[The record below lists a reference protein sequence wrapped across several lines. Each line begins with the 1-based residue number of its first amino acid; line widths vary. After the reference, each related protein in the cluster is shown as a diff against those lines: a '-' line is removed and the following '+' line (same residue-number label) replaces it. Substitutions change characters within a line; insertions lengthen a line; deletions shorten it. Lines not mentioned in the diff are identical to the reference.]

1 MSPLLEISDLRA
13 TYGPVRALHGVDVS
27 VEEGHVVAIL
37 GPNGAGKTTTLRALT
52 GMVRTTGRITFAGRS
67 IAGLATEKIVRLG
80 VAHIPEGRG
89 TFPDMTVEEN
99 MRLGAFTRRDGGKV
113 RRDIDRW
120 FDVFP
125 RLKERRTQHAG
136 SLSGGEQQMLAIAR
150 GLLLRPRLLLLDEPS
165 LGLAPL
171 LTQELFASLR
181 QVKEED
187 NTTMLLVEQ
196 NANLALDL
204 ADSAYVLEAGR
215 TVMSGPAE
223 QIRTDDNV
231 RRSYLGY

>member
-1 MSPLLEISDLRA
+1 VSALLEIQDLRA
-13 TYGPVRALHGVDVS
+13 SYGPVRALHGVDVT
-27 VEEGHVVAIL
+27 VEDGHVVAIL

-52 GMVRTTGRITFAGRS
+52 GMVRTTGRITFNGRS
-67 IAGLATEKIVRLG
+67 IAGMATEKIVRLG

-89 TFPDMTVEEN
+89 TFPDMTVAEN
-99 MRLGAFTRRDGGKV
+99 LRLGAFVRRDAGGV

-120 FDVFP
+120 FELFP
-125 RLKERRTQHAG
+125 RLKERRGQHAG

-150 GLLLRPRLLLLDEPS
+150 GLLLRPKLLLLDEPS

-171 LTQELFASLR
+171 VTQELFAALR
-181 QVKEED
+181 RVKEED
-187 NTTMLLVEQ
+187 KTTMLVVEQ

-215 TVMSGPAE
+215 TIMSGAAD
-223 QIRTDDNV
+223 QIRNDDNV

>member
-1 MSPLLEISDLRA
+1 MTTLLEMVDLRA
-13 TYGPVRALHGVDVS
+13 NYGPVRALHGVDVT

-52 GMVRTTGRITFAGRS
+52 GMVRTTGRIVFGGRS
-67 IAGLATEKIVRLG
+67 ITGMATERIVRLG

-99 MRLGAFTRRDGGKV
+99 MRLGAYSRRDSLV
-113 RRDIDRW
+113 RADIDRW
-120 FDVFP
+120 YQVFP
-125 RLKERRTQHAG
+125 RLAERKTQHAG

-150 GLLLRPRLLLLDEPS
+150 GLLLRPKLLLLDEPS
-165 LGLAPL
+165 LGLAPMV
-171 LTQELFASLR
+171 TRELFASLR

-204 ADSAYVLEAGR
+204 ADTAYVLEAGR
-215 TVMSGPAE
+215 TIMSGPAAE
-223 QIRTDDNV
+223 VRADDNV

>member
-1 MSPLLEISDLRA
+1 MTPLLEIQDLRA

-52 GMVRTTGRITFAGRS
+52 GMVKTTGRITFNGRS
-67 IAGLATEKIVRLG
+67 IAGLATEKVVRLG

-99 MRLGAFTRRDGGKV
+99 LRLGGFVRRDAEV

-120 FDVFP
+120 FEVFP

-150 GLLLRPRLLLLDEPS
+150 GLLLRPKLLLLDEPS

-171 LTQELFASLR
+171 VTQELFASLR
-181 QVKEED
+181 RVKEED
-187 NTTMLLVEQ
+187 NTTMLVVEQ

-215 TVMSGPAE
+215 TIMSGAAD
-223 QIRTDDNV
+223 QIRNDDNV